1 MLGKDYVEFRH
12 SGKPFTLNDLNQLIH
27 QTSFK
32 ERCDNP
38 VENPNVPDTTGKFGT
53 GFITT
58 HLLSK
63 VVTVSGI
70 YYNEDEKTHQKFSVD
85 LDRDADTKP

>member
-1 MLGKDYVEFRH
+1 M
-12 SGKPFTLNDLNQLIH
+12 
-27 QTSFK
+27 K

-38 VENPNVPDTTGKFGT
+38 SDNSNVPDTTGKFGT

-63 VVTVSGI
+63 VIKLSGI
-70 YYNEDEKTHQKFSVD
+70 YFNELNNTYQKFTVD
-85 LDRDADTKP
+85 LDRDAKSKPEMIKKYEEIFKIFERLDDSA